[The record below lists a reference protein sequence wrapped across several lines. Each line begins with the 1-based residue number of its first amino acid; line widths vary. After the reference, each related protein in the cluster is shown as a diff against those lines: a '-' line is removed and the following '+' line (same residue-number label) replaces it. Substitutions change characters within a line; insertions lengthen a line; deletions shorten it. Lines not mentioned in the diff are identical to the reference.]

1 VCRYVRPTP
10 RRQLSSQQLS
20 TSPNRGARPGRVPIA
35 GSMVEFSFYR
45 FERPLVAFCF
55 FFLFWAYAPPPAP
68 LLVPDE
74 HGVLARFDG
83 TVEVAGVARPFFFG
97 LATAPAHVEDKACA
111 RALAPRFS
119 SALTAAAAG

>member
-1 VCRYVRPTP
+1 
-10 RRQLSSQQLS
+10 
-20 TSPNRGARPGRVPIA
+20 
-35 GSMVEFSFYR
+35 MVEFSFYR

-83 TVEVAGVARPFFFG
+83 TTEVAGVARPFFFG
-97 LATAPAHVEDKACA
+97 LATAPAHVEDKARGPAARAPLRA
-111 RALAPRFS
+111 RALTAPPRRS
-119 SALTAAAAG
+119 WTMAGWSLRGRARCPPS